1 PAQLRTQPRLQHLR
15 QPRRGGDVNLSGDGQ
30 YRDTELGVRQI
41 LAQPATDPCPSAPL
55 LARHRRVSPG
65 CCTLIAVGLND
76 SHRTS
81 LTSTLRRGYGNQPR
95 GSHQSRPTNA
105 NDQAET
111 SRRLDSSTDMP
122 TV

>member
-1 PAQLRTQPRLQHLR
+1 TQPRLQHLR
-15 QPRRGGDVNLSGDGQ
+15 QPWSGGDVNLSGDGQ
-30 YRDTELGVRQI
+30 YRDAALGVRQI
-41 LAQPATDPCPSAPL
+41 LTQAATGPL
-55 LARHRRVSPG
+55 LSDRPLTRHRRVSPG

-81 LTSTLRRGYGNQPR
+81 LTSTLRRGYGNQPC

-111 SRRLDSSTDMP
+111 PGRLDSSTDMP